1 MYLISIY
8 FDSNTNKVLNNY
20 IESVANTT
28 ANTFMLDNNVPPHI
42 TIAGFRTKD
51 EELAIKLY
59 KAIADKFSEGVID
72 WVTVGLFGQSVVYAA
87 PVLNEYLHKLS
98 IDAYEVLSNIEGIEL
113 DNRYLPFNWLP
124 HATIAKTL
132 TKEQQL
138 TAIAILQNR
147 FTVSSGSVVKIGLA
161 RTNPFEN
168 LYEIYPLD
176 INAK

>member
-42 TIAGFRTKD
+42 TIAGFRTKN
-51 EELAIKLY
+51 ERLAIEAY
-59 KAIADKFSEGVID
+59 QSISDKFTEGAID
-72 WVTVGLFGQSVVYAA
+72 WVTVGMFSQSVVYAA
-87 PVLNEYLHKLS
+87 PVLNEYLHKLVS
-98 IDAYEVLSNIEGIEL
+98 DAYEILSEIEGIEL
-113 DNRYLPFNWLP
+113 DNRYIPFNWIP

-138 TAIAILQNR
+138 TAIAILQDR
-147 FTVSSGSVVKIGLA
+147 FTVLRGNVVKIGLA

-168 LYEIYPLD
+168 L
-176 INAK
+176 K

>member
-8 FDSNTNKVLNNY
+8 FDSNTNKLLNNY
-20 IESVANTT
+20 IESVANATS
-28 ANTFMLDNNVPPHI
+28 NTFMLDNKVPPHI

-51 EELAIKLY
+51 EDLAIRAY
-59 KAIADKFSEGVID
+59 KSIADKFSEGVID

-87 PVLNEYLHKLS
+87 PVLNEYLQNLS
-98 IDAYEVLSNIEGIEL
+98 TNAYEILSNIEEIEL
-113 DNRYLPFNWLP
+113 DKRYIPFNWLP

-138 TAIAILQNR
+138 IAISSLQER
-147 FTVSSGSVVKIGLA
+147 FTVSRGSVVKIGLA

-168 LYEIYPLD
+168 I
-176 INAK
+176 I

>member
-1 MYLISIY
+1 MYLISVY
-8 FDSNTNKVLNNY
+8 FDSNTNKLLNNY
-20 IESVANTT
+20 IESAANATS
-28 ANTFMLDNNVPPHI
+28 NTFMLDNNVPPHI

-51 EELAIKLY
+51 EDLAIKAY
-59 KAIADKFSEGVID
+59 KSIAEKFCEGVID

-98 IDAYEVLSNIEGIEL
+98 VYTYEMLSKIDGVEL
-113 DNRYLPFNWLP
+113 DKRYIPFNWLP

-138 TAIAILQNR
+138 TAISVLQDR
-147 FTVSSGSVVKIGLA
+147 FCVTSGNVIKIGLA

-168 LYEIYPLD
+168 I
-176 INAK
+176 I

>member
-87 PVLNEYLHKLS
+87 PVLNEYLHRLS
-98 IDAYEVLSNIEGIEL
+98 VDVYEELSKIEEIEL
-113 DNRYLPFNWLP
+113 DKRYIPFNWLP
-124 HATIAKTL
+124 HVTIAKTL

-138 TAIAILQNR
+138 TAISVLQDR
-147 FTVSSGSVVKIGLA
+147 FCVTRGNVVKIGLA

-168 LYEIYPLD
+168 I
-176 INAK
+176 I